1 MLKNV
6 LLLGI
11 PQAKMLTKYT
21 IKRLKKISQVEMLS
35 CMNIK
40 KIQVNLK
47 EKTPKRGWGLGKG
60 GGVELGFKKIF
71 FQTPKIQAKEAQI

>member
-40 KIQVNLK
+40 KI
-47 EKTPKRGWGLGKG
+47 
-60 GGVELGFKKIF
+60 
-71 FQTPKIQAKEAQI
+71 

>member
-11 PQAKMLTKYT
+11 PQAKMLMKYT
-21 IKRLKKISQVEMLS
+21 IKRLKKFSQVEMLS

-40 KIQVNLK
+40 KINVNLI
-47 EKTPKRGWGLGKG
+47 ETPKKG
-60 GGVELGFKKIF
+60 GRRKGGIF
-71 FQTPKIQAKEAQI
+71 FQTPQIQAK